1 MVSILG
7 ALAFALAGFKVPGR
21 KGFVAFIPAFAML
34 ATEGESAA
42 LTVAACGC
50 GILAFLYPS
59 NFLSQIAGAGVL
71 ALVPAILPWINME
84 KGSGPSLLLAFTF
97 SLFLAEGAKRMK
109 GAYPG
114 NERWFA
120 LACFLIVVSFAWWM
134 WTTFLSGGYPLQ
146 PAAWVPVALLN
157 CALIAGGWHKR
168 KPGAE
173 VLTLTA
179 LMGVWFLAI

>member
-21 KGFVAFIPAFAML
+21 KGFAAFIPAFTML
-34 ATEGESAA
+34 AIGGESAA
-42 LTVAACGC
+42 LAAAAFGC

-59 NFLSQIAGAGVL
+59 NFLPQMAGAGVL
-71 ALVPAILPWINME
+71 ALVPAILPWINLE

-109 GAYPG
+109 GTYPG

-120 LACFLIVVSFAWWM
+120 LACLLMVVGFAWWM
-134 WTTFLSGGYPLQ
+134 WTIFLG
-146 PAAWVPVALLN
+146 
-157 CALIAGGWHKR
+157 
-168 KPGAE
+168 
-173 VLTLTA
+173 
-179 LMGVWFLAI
+179 